1 MSHWINYLPE
11 VGRPLIKRGEA
22 QIELSRRMKQLSD
35 EYERMQRQHEEEK
48 KKLLSDVLQFWTQ
61 EEVNAAEAA
70 WDKDCK

>member
-22 QIELSRRMKQLSD
+22 QIELTRRMSELIV
-35 EYERMQRQHEEEK
+35 EHGRLQRQHDEEK
-48 KKLLSDVLQFWTQ
+48 QRLLSDVLQFWTR

-70 WDKDCK
+70 WAKGCM